1 MAWTTGEIN
10 MKKDS
15 NMNLQIFGTK
25 KCQDT
30 RKAERYFKERAIAYH
45 FVDLNIRGLSKGELT
60 KVKAV
65 IGIENLIDKNSKEF
79 AKRNLRYLVHNS
91 EEMLLAYPLLL
102 KTPIVRNG
110 SKATVGYCPEV
121 WSTW

>member
-1 MAWTTGEIN
+1 MARAAGEVV
-10 MKKDS
+10 MKKDGKT
-15 NMNLQIFGTK
+15 NIQVFGTK

-30 RKAERYFKERAIAYH
+30 RKTERYFKERGISYH
-45 FVDLNIRGLSKGELT
+45 FVDLTIRGMSKGELA

-65 IGIENLIDKNSKEF
+65 VGLENLLDKNSKEF
-79 AKRNLRYLVHNS
+79 AKRNLRYIVHNT

-110 SKATVGYCPEV
+110 SQATVGYCPEV
-121 WSTW
+121 WSAW